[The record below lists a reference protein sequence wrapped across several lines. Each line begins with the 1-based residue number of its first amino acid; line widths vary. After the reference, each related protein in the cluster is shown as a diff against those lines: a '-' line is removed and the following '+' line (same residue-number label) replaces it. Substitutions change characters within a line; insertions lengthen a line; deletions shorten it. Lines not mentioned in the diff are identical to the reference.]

1 MTYWPGV
8 AWGGAESSGVHE
20 EGTSRCLAWGVDG
33 PCLSPDFTR
42 GSFCESE
49 EDTGPRAVPG
59 MSGPSQVPSGR
70 RNRARVH
77 AGSLTKATPEHGP
90 SQALPPQRW
99 SQASTLDSWAD
110 SAGMVALGGPG
121 QHLPLTRHPRLGR
134 AMRQVS
140 RFQPTE
146 LTTPA
151 GAPGGNPAP
160 PRAHP
165 SSCGA
170 IGTAETLGSCG
181 CTCPHNASHSP

>member
-77 AGSLTKATPEHGP
+77 AGSLTKSHPRARTVPGP
-90 SQALPPQRW
+90 PAPALE
-99 SQASTLDSWAD
+99 
-110 SAGMVALGGPG
+110 PG
-121 QHLPLTRHPRLGR
+121 QHPGLLGRLGR
-134 AMRQVS
+134 N
-140 RFQPTE
+140 
-146 LTTPA
+146 
-151 GAPGGNPAP
+151 GGLRRPRAAPAP
-160 PRAHP
+160 HSAPSAGQGHAAGEPVPAH
-165 SSCGA
+165 
-170 IGTAETLGSCG
+170 
-181 CTCPHNASHSP
+181 